1 MVSSC
6 SKIISQLSKSP
17 AARRASFIWHQNMN
31 DQMTAAIFGNASAAL
46 QEDLGSGDK
55 TAQLVPESTTA
66 SAIIICRE
74 PMTLAGQPWVDEVFR
89 QLNPDVDIQWL
100 ANDGD
105 HLPADAEICVL
116 DGAARS
122 LLSGERTALNFLQT
136 LSATATMTSRYVNAV
151 ANFKAR
157 ILDTRK
163 TIPGLRIAQKYAVRC
178 GGGNNH
184 RIGLFDA
191 ILIKENHIVSAG
203 GVEAAIRT
211 AKEQHSNL
219 PIEIE
224 VESVTE
230 LRDALRAGADRLLLD
245 NFDIADLQRAV
256 EVNHKEGDP
265 PVDLEASGGLTLD
278 EIVKVAET
286 GVDYI
291 SVGALTKN
299 ITAIDLSMRFR
310 YDT

>member
-1 MVSSC
+1 
-6 SKIISQLSKSP
+6 
-17 AARRASFIWHQNMN
+17 MN
-31 DQMTAAIFGNASAAL
+31 DQLAATIITNVSAAL

-55 TAQLVPESTTA
+55 TAELVPESTTA

-74 PMTLAGQPWVDEVFR
+74 SMTLAGQPWVDEVYR
-89 QLNPDVDIQWL
+89 QLDSDVEIQWL

-105 HLPADAEICVL
+105 DLAADAEICVL
-116 DGAARS
+116 NGAARS

-136 LSATATMTSRYVNAV
+136 LSATATITSRYVNAV
-151 ANFKAR
+151 ADFKAS

-163 TIPGLRIAQKYAVRC
+163 TIPGLRLAQKYAVRC

-184 RIGLFDA
+184 RVGLFDA
-191 ILIKENHIVSAG
+191 ILIKENHIASAG
-203 GVEAAIRT
+203 GVEIAIRT

-230 LRDALRAGADRLLLD
+230 LQAALRTGADRLLLD
-245 NFDIADLQRAV
+245 NFDIEDLQRAV
-256 EVNHKEGDP
+256 EVNHKEGNP
-265 PVDLEASGGLTLD
+265 PAELEASGGLTL
-278 EIVKVAET
+278 EKIVKVAET

-299 ITAIDLSMRFR
+299 VDAIDLSMRFR
-310 YDT
+310 YE